1 MDMSAR
7 CPLCKLAKP
16 STGFV
21 IETEDIGEVELQI
34 CGLCGLV
41 YAPAKPPVVHGL
53 SDPPAVYI
61 VPGGAKGGTRTL

>member
-21 IETEDIGEVELQI
+21 IETEDFGKVELQI

-41 YAPAKPPVVHGL
+41 YAPAKPPVVHGS
-53 SDPPAVYI
+53 SDPLAVHF
-61 VPGGAKGGTRTL
+61 VTEGAKGGTHTP